1 MFFCLALQLG
11 YIMKYLLF
19 FSLIILTAACNNL
32 KKDEKT
38 QTNINTTGLSII
50 KEVQRSDSIQK
61 QWESQVYKNWVES
74 DSMPYFILDKQI
86 ERLLKNPELTE
97 TDRLVLNFR
106 LIYNYYYRRYI
117 YDSLQY
123 REIANDL
130 LFQTF
135 NSDSGLIRTSAY
147 FKTTPE
153 EMEKYINEVKN
164 AKTVRIQD
172 SLIWYQI
179 NYNEQLR

>member
-1 MFFCLALQLG
+1 
-11 YIMKYLLF
+11 MKKLNLILILT
-19 FSLIILTAACNNL
+19 SLI
-32 KKDEKT
+32 
-38 QTNINTTGLSII
+38 II

-130 LFQTF
+130 LFKL
-135 NSDSGLIRTSAY
+135 LIL
-147 FKTTPE
+147 
-153 EMEKYINEVKN
+153 
-164 AKTVRIQD
+164 IQD
-172 SLIWYQI
+172 
-179 NYNEQLR
+179 